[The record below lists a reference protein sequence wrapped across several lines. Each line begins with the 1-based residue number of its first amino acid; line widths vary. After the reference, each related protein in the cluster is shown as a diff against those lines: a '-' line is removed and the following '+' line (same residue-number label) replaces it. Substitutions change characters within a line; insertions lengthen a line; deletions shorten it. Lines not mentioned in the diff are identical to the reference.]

1 MDRSSAGIR
10 GLIEALSTEALK
22 DILRGLRSHT
32 ELQRRIIR
40 GELDQGTVSRAY
52 LDYAHREGP
61 AYRRRVAELSGRYY
75 RDLADLGSEYSAAFY
90 GEILEN
96 GHAAPLKS
104 ADSDEQPQ
112 RVPMELHGEPGKEVV
127 ARFSL
132 ENTDPTPVNVSFE
145 VGVCSGPDGQAF
157 TAPLSVHPAS
167 LTVPPGD
174 HAQVT
179 LRLAMLPSV
188 FEPGQLYRTVVRVL
202 GDRELELDVVI
213 WAEESV
219 VVLPNGIPQQSDL
232 AESSVSTYGVRCREC
247 GREFA
252 RSEPTEKL
260 YPHKKPDGSR
270 CPGRVGES
278 ITSG

>member
-1 MDRSSAGIR
+1 MDRGSSGIR
-10 GLIEALSTEALK
+10 GLIDALSTEALK

-40 GELDQGTVSRAY
+40 GELDQATVSRAY
-52 LDYAHREGP
+52 LDFAHREGP
-61 AYRRRVAELSGRYY
+61 SYRRRVAELTGRYY

-96 GHAAPLKS
+96 GHVTQP
-104 ADSDEQPQ
+104 SDPDGPSE

-132 ENTDPTPVNVSFE
+132 ENTESSPVNVAFE
-145 VGVCSGPDGQAF
+145 VGVCTGPDGVAF

-174 HAQVT
+174 QAQVT

-188 FEPGQLYRTVVRVL
+188 FEPGHLYRTLVKVL

-219 VVLPNGIPQQSDL
+219 VVLPNGVPEPPPD
-232 AESSVSTYGVRCREC
+232 AEATSIDFTVRCGDC

-252 RSEPTEKL
+252 RAERTTRL
-260 YPHKKPDGSR
+260 YPHKKPDGSP
-270 CPGRVGES
+270 CPGRVGEL
-278 ITSG
+278 IVHD